1 MLALQYTVRLKADLD
16 AETIRN
22 RVAERGQLYDAH
34 PGLVM
39 KSFLL
44 NEEDQ
49 VYAPFYIW
57 RSEEDWKQFVFGDL
71 FADLAAAFGRPRV
84 RTWFVLGFGHG
95 TCTDSP
101 RFAVREVDVI
111 PPEMS
116 LDAVRE
122 REAALQADMLGK
134 PGLYAH
140 SIALDADRWELVRY
154 SLWCNEAA
162 SRAAAVGAQ
171 SDCVNTYEVL
181 HFSEPGGRG

>member
-1 MLALQYTVRLKADLD
+1 MLALQYTVRLKADVD
-16 AETIRN
+16 ADMIRR
-22 RVAERGQLYDAH
+22 RVAERGSLYDNH

-71 FADLAAAFGRPRV
+71 FANLAAAFGRPRV

-95 TCTDSP
+95 ACTDQP

-111 PPEMS
+111 APETS
-116 LDAVRE
+116 LEAVRE
-122 REAALQADMLGK
+122 REAALQAQMLTK

-162 SRAAAVGAQ
+162 SRDAAVGAQ